1 MARPL
6 SDSINAPLRIPFRRF
21 ATQVIFSV
29 VVTLVSNLLQIYGL
43 LYAAIPFAILGV
55 SVTHLALDRYTSSA
69 RSGSFPYCF
78 ILGCSLA
85 YLHQLTTVIGQNF
98 ADGAPGFGRTQCG
111 RALWLCVSRH
121 LGARVLAQIP
131 GHGQKC
137 LVARAKSDEICRS
150 TFVHGWP
157 STVHARPRYL
167 RLRRCRETIKR
178 GDIRYFDFWPGLPLP
193 LSRRADERSYHE
205 CSQLRRERLKRFL
218 VGDGERK
225 GAFWRGRED

>member
-1 MARPL
+1 VDAVRGQPWYAPTRILFSSEAQNLTISVCKGFLTHLPRHSLSTPASIMARPL

-157 STVHARPRYL
+157 STVHSRPRCL
-167 RLRRCRETIKR
+167 RLRRCRETIKLYCIDH
-178 GDIRYFDFWPGLPLP
+178 G
-193 LSRRADERSYHE
+193 
-205 CSQLRRERLKRFL
+205 
-218 VGDGERK
+218 
-225 GAFWRGRED
+225 